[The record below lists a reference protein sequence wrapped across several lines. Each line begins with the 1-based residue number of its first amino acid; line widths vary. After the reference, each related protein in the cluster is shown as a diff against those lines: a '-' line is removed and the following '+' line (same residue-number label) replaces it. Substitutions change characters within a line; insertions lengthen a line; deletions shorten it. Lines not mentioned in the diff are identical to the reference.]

1 MIPGR
6 EEGGKRGSVSK
17 GAKRRSSTIHG
28 AKVMVDGGESS
39 LAGGLSGEG
48 GKSVEELERELRREI
63 EEEEAGDEG
72 GRHIRYVGQINCWG
86 LCNAKPLSGI
96 HI

>member
-39 LAGGLSGEG
+39 G
-48 GKSVEELERELRREI
+48 
-63 EEEEAGDEG
+63 
-72 GRHIRYVGQINCWG
+72 
-86 LCNAKPLSGI
+86 
-96 HI
+96 